1 MSRINLETLDEMNTE
16 DIFDWLEG
24 IPDDQ
29 AKYPDV
35 GEDSDADNE
44 SNIVTPYT
52 GSATRFSHTNTSSS
66 SPSKNTPK
74 LVVDI
79 HNTPS
84 ILSSRQRRNHDKKV
98 TYIGQNN
105 EDGTDFDSDD
115 SVNDPNYE
123 DEAPK
128 ERCKQK

>member
-16 DIFDWLEG
+16 DMFDWLEG

-29 AKYPDV
+29 AEYSDV
-35 GEDSDADNE
+35 GGDSDADDKP
-44 SNIVTPYT
+44 NIVTPYT

-66 SPSKNTPK
+66 SPPQHTPK

-84 ILSSRQRRNHDKKV
+84 TSKGVYYKLFLINKF
-98 TYIGQNN
+98 I
-105 EDGTDFDSDD
+105 FI
-115 SVNDPNYE
+115 
-123 DEAPK
+123 
-128 ERCKQK
+128 